1 MSPSDTPLNLGS
13 LRTLV
18 GVPTRVGAVIWIA
31 SAVCYV
37 VIEAVAA
44 AAMGGDYHYARD
56 YISDLGRPD
65 LSPRAALMNAA
76 FLVQA
81 VAFPLGALLVA
92 RSRKLLSFTALAIGN
107 GVGNVLVAVVH
118 SGVGAPAH
126 AIGAVLAVV
135 GGNLAIVAYAVVT
148 RSRTSLVIGIVGLV
162 TFVAFAVGVPPVG
175 AWERVSVY
183 AIYLWQAGTGVLLLR
198 RACAD

>member
-1 MSPSDTPLNLGS
+1 MSAGDTPLNVGS
-13 LRTLV
+13 LRTLTAV
-18 GVPTRVGAVIWIA
+18 RPRAGAVIWIA

-37 VIEAVAA
+37 VVEALAA
-44 AAMGGDYHYARD
+44 TAIGDYHYARD

-76 FLVQA
+76 FVVQA

-92 RSRKLLSFTALAIGN
+92 SSRKALPFLVFAIVN
-107 GVGNVLVAVVH
+107 GVGNVLVALVH
-118 SGVGAPAH
+118 SGSGAPAH
-126 AIGAVLAVV
+126 VIGAVLAIV
-135 GGNLAIVAYAVVT
+135 GGNAAILAYGIVT
-148 RSRTSLVIGIVGLV
+148 RSRASLLVGGIGLATFALFALGLE
-162 TFVAFAVGVPPVG
+162 PVG

-183 AIYLWQAGTGVLLLR
+183 AIYGWQAVTGTLLLR